1 MLWRAVIRRNSQNS
15 WEVHDYSQITVNY
28 CFVITKYHSREETT
42 NYNNKKPTLFS
53 DQNIILLQAEVDK
66 DI

>member
-1 MLWRAVIRRNSQNS
+1 MLLSAVIRRNS
-15 WEVHDYSQITVNY
+15 WEVHWLFSNHSELLLCNHKIP
-28 CFVITKYHSREETT
+28 HSREETT
-42 NYNNKKPTLFS
+42 NYNNKKPTLS